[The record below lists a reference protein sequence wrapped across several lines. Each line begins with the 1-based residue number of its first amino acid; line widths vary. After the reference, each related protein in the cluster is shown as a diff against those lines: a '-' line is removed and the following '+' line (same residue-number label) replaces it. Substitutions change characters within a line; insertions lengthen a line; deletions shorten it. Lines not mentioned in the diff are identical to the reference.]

1 MHVLSDDEGSH
12 MDLDSRIAELSR
24 EYRELSTTMRYLRRQ
39 LAEETESSTFRIAG
53 YEPGSYAEALRSRYI
68 DGRRRI
74 AEIRAEL
81 TGLYPSTLDGIR
93 AKALA
98 TTSRTMDR
106 EPSLI
111 QALGRTTF

>member
-1 MHVLSDDEGSH
+1 MHMLSDDEGSS

-39 LAEETESSTFRIAG
+39 LAEVAESSAFKIAG
-53 YEPGSYAEALRSRYI
+53 YEPESYAEGLRSRYI
-68 DGRRRI
+68 DGKRRI

-93 AKALA
+93 AKAVA
-98 TTSRTMDR
+98 TTSRSMDR
-106 EPSLI
+106 EPSLV
-111 QALGRTTF
+111 QALGRTAF